1 MYGMLNRFPMYGS
14 EKKIPKESLV
24 KSRSHVV
31 TRPTGALRPV
41 QLPVYTSENA
51 GNLNLSSSQCTQQL
65 ERAEMA
71 NEVQAGNLDL
81 SLGRCVRQEVAVNG
95 EYGESKS
102 CPATT
107 IRQVLHRLQSFGH
120 LQTIGGNPPFTQSV
134 NPEGTCQRY

>member
-1 MYGMLNRFPMYGS
+1 MVLRRKYQKNHWLNQDHM
-14 EKKIPKESLV
+14 
-24 KSRSHVV
+24 VV

-65 ERAEMA
+65 EREEMA
-71 NEVQAGNLDL
+71 NEVQAGNLNL

-95 EYGESKS
+95 EYGESES

-107 IRQVLHRLQSFGH
+107 IRQVLHRLQSLSH
-120 LQTIGGNPPFTQSV
+120 LQTIGGNPPLTQSV